1 MRIKDIVDIIVENMN
16 FKGNVVYDKTKPD
29 GQFRKPSD
37 NSKIKHYL
45 PNYEF
50 IKFEEGIK
58 ETINW
63 FESNYP
69 NIKC

>member
-1 MRIKDIVDIIVENMN
+1 MN

-37 NSKIKHYL
+37 NSKIKKYL
-45 PNYEF
+45 PDYKF
-50 IKFEEGIK
+50 IKFEEGVK
-58 ETINW
+58 ETIEW
-63 FESNYP
+63 FENNYP